1 MPVLGVN
8 GLECPACG
16 NQRALHA
23 LLHGDIRKAFSY
35 NPFFIL
41 SLPYLFLLCISA
53 GSKTGRMKCIKEMVQ
68 NRKVVNIYLV
78 AICVWW
84 IVRNLL

>member
-1 MPVLGVN
+1 
-8 GLECPACG
+8 
-16 NQRALHA
+16 
-23 LLHGDIRKAFSY
+23 
-35 NPFFIL
+35 
-41 SLPYLFLLCISA
+41 
-53 GSKTGRMKCIKEMVQ
+53 MKCIKEMVQ